1 MSTCFVKL
9 REGNTKKKKKKKGKS
24 SKKCGFG
31 KEKALKSV
39 VYALSDRECIV
50 ISRLIRFC
58 RQ

>member
-1 MSTCFVKL
+1 MSMCFVKL
-9 REGNTKKKKKKKGKS
+9 REGNTKKKKKKGKS

-39 VYALSDRECIV
+39 VYAPSDREYLV

-58 RQ
+58 GQ